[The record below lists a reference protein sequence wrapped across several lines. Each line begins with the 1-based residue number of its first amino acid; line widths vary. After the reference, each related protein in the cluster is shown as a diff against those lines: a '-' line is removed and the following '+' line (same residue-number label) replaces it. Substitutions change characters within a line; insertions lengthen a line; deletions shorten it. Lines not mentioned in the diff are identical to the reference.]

1 MKKEENDIQEAWS
14 IGDARDEP
22 KPLTRPGAI
31 SHATDPPLRLKQI
44 KVSQRSEAKQN
55 QRRSR
60 QFFWGISQ
68 LVGDRWAP

>member
-22 KPLTRPGAI
+22 EPLTRPGVI
-31 SHATDPPLRLKQI
+31 SHATDPPRRLKPS

-60 QFFWGISQ
+60 QIFGGIGQ
-68 LVGDRWAP
+68 WVGDRWAP